1 MTTLTGIVKWFNNRA
16 GFGFVTVLDGD
27 KKGEDVFAHHSG
39 LNVSSEQYKYLVQGE
54 YVSFTIKESGND
66 EHPFQAGDVTG
77 VLGGKLM
84 CETRMENR
92 KENDDGR
99 RGEEGDRA
107 TRRGGGGRGGGR
119 GGRRGSYGDHRGTTT
134 SRDGNVVLEGGVTK
148 RQPPRRER
156 DEE

>member
-16 GFGFVTVLDGD
+16 GFGFVTVLDGE
-27 KKGEDVFAHHSG
+27 KKGDDVFAHHSG

-54 YVSFTIKESGND
+54 YVSFTIKESGNS

-92 KENDDGR
+92 REGVDDLKE
-99 RGEEGDRA
+99 
-107 TRRGGGGRGGGR
+107 GGGRGTNQSRR
-119 GGRRGSYGDHRGTTT
+119 GGRRGSHGDNRRGGNSRDGN
-134 SRDGNVVLEGGVTK
+134 SRDGNVVLEGDKT
-148 RQPPRRER
+148 RSQPPHRER